1 MVGFFNSLSFSFS
14 VEFKI
19 DIQCNIKKYLLFNT
33 FVLVFGVCSAK
44 VRDGVR
50 YCWKCQSDQT
60 QVGPPSSKP
69 SASSASCQQEHKGNQ
84 SERPRLS
91 FGRPQNA
98 PHGKVLTFD
107 QFLKRKTSKENITTV
122 RSSKKSKSNPNEEVT
137 VFIGIKRLKD
147 GSLKTVKGKRL
158 PIRVPKSATCKL
170 ILQKAIEKMTAF
182 DRSFDADE
190 QYDLLFEDGS
200 TALFMPGTK
209 DFFELEKYRFEL
221 GRDYKRITFYLCTQF
236 DIDLSEGIVKSSCED
251 EMVEEMDSCV
261 QSVEES
267 EVNTESV
274 DGAQGTSTNQDEE
287 IARQL
292 QHEWNEQLDDLTS
305 TSRSPEQKIQTVLQM
320 PLMLL

>member
-1 MVGFFNSLSFSFS
+1 M
-14 VEFKI
+14 
-19 DIQCNIKKYLLFNT
+19 
-33 FVLVFGVCSAK
+33 CSAK
-44 VRDGVR
+44 LRDGVR

-69 SASSASCQQEHKGNQ
+69 STSSASCQQEQKADQ
-84 SERPRLS
+84 SERSRSS
-91 FGRPQNA
+91 FGRSQNA

-107 QFLKRKTSKENITTV
+107 QFLKRKTSKENITTIC
-122 RSSKKSKSNPNEEVT
+122 SSKKSKSNPNEEVT

-221 GRDYKRITFYLCTQF
+221 GRDYKRITFYLPNA
-236 DIDLSEGIVKSSCED
+236 ILI
-251 EMVEEMDSCV
+251 
-261 QSVEES
+261 
-267 EVNTESV
+267 
-274 DGAQGTSTNQDEE
+274 
-287 IARQL
+287 
-292 QHEWNEQLDDLTS
+292 
-305 TSRSPEQKIQTVLQM
+305 
-320 PLMLL
+320 